1 MEPLTIGIIGFV
13 VTMVLA
19 AARVPIA
26 LALGFV
32 GVVGVYYIKG
42 WDAFIYVLGT
52 APVEACRNYSI
63 SQLPLFLL
71 MGTFA
76 GQGGMTY
83 NLYRAANAF
92 VGHFRGGLAI
102 ATILACGGF
111 GAVCGSSIATVT
123 SMARIAI
130 PEMLRF
136 GYSPRL
142 ASGSISAGGT
152 LGILIPPSLL
162 LVVYAF
168 LTETSVGK
176 LFIAGIIPGIVCIL
190 LYSATIMISCRINPD
205 LGPATPRTPWPERLR
220 LVKSIFNVFGLFV
233 LVIGGIYFGL
243 FSPTEGAA
251 IGAAGALLLCIFGKT
266 IGLSGFIGSMRS
278 TAGFSS
284 KVFLILIGISY
295 FHFFMDSAE
304 VPEAIT
310 AFITGFD
317 APPIVIMSGIILFL
331 MTLGCVMDSVA
342 IVFIATPFLFP
353 IVQQIGYDL
362 IWFGIMMTMVTE
374 IGLVTPPFGI
384 NNFVIAAMDPR
395 VSISDAFKGVAPFI
409 AADFVRIV
417 FFLLFPQVVLWLP
430 NLMMG

>member
-13 VTMVLA
+13 TTMVLA
-19 AARVPIA
+19 VARVPIA

-32 GVVGVYYIKG
+32 GAFGVYYLKG
-42 WDAFIYVLGT
+42 WDGFIYVVGT

-76 GQGGMTY
+76 AQGGMTY
-83 NLYRAANAF
+83 NIYRAANAF

-102 ATILACGGF
+102 ATVLACGGF

-136 GYSPRL
+136 KYSPRL
-142 ASGSISAGGT
+142 ASGCIAAGGT

-168 LTETSVGK
+168 LTESSVGK
-176 LFIAGIIPGIVCIL
+176 LFIAGIIPGIFCIL
-190 LYSATIMISCRINPD
+190 LYSATIMISTRLNPD
-205 LGPATPRTPWPERLR
+205 LGPATPRTPWPEKIRY
-220 LVKSIFNVFGLFV
+220 VKKIVNVAVLFV
-233 LVIGGIYFGL
+233 LVIGGIYFGW

-251 IGAAGALLLCIFGKT
+251 IGAAGALLLCILTKT
-266 IGLSGFIGSMRS
+266 IGWNGFKDSMRS
-278 TAGFSS
+278 TTSFSA
-284 KVFLILIGISY
+284 KVFLILVGISY

-310 AFITGFD
+310 AFITSIE
-317 APPIVIMSGIILFL
+317 APPIVIMMGIILFL
-331 MTLGCVMDSVA
+331 MCLGCVMDSIA

-384 NNFVIAAMDPR
+384 NNFVIAALDPR
-395 VSISDAFKGVAPFI
+395 VSVADAFKGVAPFI
-409 AADFVRIV
+409 AADFVRIAL
-417 FFLLFPQVVLWLP
+417 FLLLPELVLWLP